1 MKKRKKEGRKINQFI
16 RRNPVWIAAV
26 LISCCLLGGLLAKY
40 IHQTVTDPGQITS
53 EYFYFT
59 ADILGDTKMVAEDGS
74 SEEIYSFNEKST
86 EGTWY
91 LYGGSEHSIDIKV
104 QNYYDE
110 LRITKEKISFTAEL
124 NVEDADGKTIET
136 KSAGPTIT
144 RKDSADSSSG
154 TYELT
159 GDQEASEILN
169 LTIPS
174 NSSWAYPENMVLT
187 VKITST
193 APYEKTLT
201 LHFVLYAKEAALRYE
216 VKDSVGSPYA
226 ELVIMTNVETESGT
240 EQNVKPYIRWPE
252 TLSIDN
258 TNKLTFKYDNGTF
271 TQQDGMT
278 ERNMQISEAFA
289 TGRSESI
296 YFFKSNPSENYT
308 KSETIVQPQNG
319 QYTIDLTTE

>member
-1 MKKRKKEGRKINQFI
+1 M
-16 RRNPVWIAAV
+16 
-26 LISCCLLGGLLAKY
+26 
-40 IHQTVTDPGQITS
+40 
-53 EYFYFT
+53 
-59 ADILGDTKMVAEDGS
+59 
-74 SEEIYSFNEKST
+74 
-86 EGTWY
+86 
-91 LYGGSEHSIDIKV
+91 
-104 QNYYDE
+104 
-110 LRITKEKISFTAEL
+110 
-124 NVEDADGKTIET
+124 
-136 KSAGPTIT
+136 
-144 RKDSADSSSG
+144 
-154 TYELT
+154 
-159 GDQEASEILN
+159 
-169 LTIPS
+169 
-174 NSSWAYPENMVLT
+174 
-187 VKITST
+187 KITST